1 MDLNRII
8 GNFSRQNHRI
18 KDTLN
23 EWKKSRCFK
32 IFIMSNYKDFESN
45 DSTVNTMWKI
55 VGAISLGLSIE
66 KKGKSVR
73 LIA

>member
-1 MDLNRII
+1 M
-8 GNFSRQNHRI
+8 
-18 KDTLN
+18 
-23 EWKKSRCFK
+23 
-32 IFIMSNYKDFESN
+32 FINKEFESI

-73 LIA
+73 